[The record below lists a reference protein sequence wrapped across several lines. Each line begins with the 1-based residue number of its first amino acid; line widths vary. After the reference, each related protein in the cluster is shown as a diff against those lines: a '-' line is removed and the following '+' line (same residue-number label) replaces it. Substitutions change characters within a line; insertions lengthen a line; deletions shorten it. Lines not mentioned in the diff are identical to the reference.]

1 MHHAWS
7 RMLSCADCVCHGLAH
22 QAPLFMGLS
31 RQEYWSRFPCS
42 PPGDLPDP
50 RIEPASPAL
59 AGRFFTTEPPGKSLA
74 PWCVMLYI
82 KALFNLCHFSNRMSS
97 YCSLMKLILF
107 IIIKIYSPLVF
118 IFILYPFFKKSDY
131 SIFFLLN
138 WKSLLH
144 TKDFLHQYL
153 EARKNIVNTQLSG
166 IRMSSFQFH
175 VHQKQTIIIWSGY
188 ITVNLYRISIFPFPR
203 PVLHWTNTVLLW
215 WLSCGAS
222 GWLFWILHCM
232 KRMGFRKSEAWLHS
246 YNLYKNCRRRTCF
259 SLLTFKTEITRMT
272 FISHG
277 DHERQF
283 AG

>member
-1 MHHAWS
+1 
-7 RMLSCADCVCHGLAH
+7 
-22 QAPLFMGLS
+22 
-31 RQEYWSRFPCS
+31 
-42 PPGDLPDP
+42 
-50 RIEPASPAL
+50 
-59 AGRFFTTEPPGKSLA
+59 
-74 PWCVMLYI
+74 
-82 KALFNLCHFSNRMSS
+82 
-97 YCSLMKLILF
+97 
-107 IIIKIYSPLVF
+107 
-118 IFILYPFFKKSDY
+118 
-131 SIFFLLN
+131 
-138 WKSLLH
+138 
-144 TKDFLHQYL
+144 
-153 EARKNIVNTQLSG
+153 
-166 IRMSSFQFH
+166 MSSFQFH

-277 DHERQF
+277 DRERQF
-283 AG
+283 AGWAHRFQSLVIWIGIPMLPFKSYGTWASSLPFIGIQLIYNVVLVCRVQQSESVMCLVAQSCPTLCDPTDWL